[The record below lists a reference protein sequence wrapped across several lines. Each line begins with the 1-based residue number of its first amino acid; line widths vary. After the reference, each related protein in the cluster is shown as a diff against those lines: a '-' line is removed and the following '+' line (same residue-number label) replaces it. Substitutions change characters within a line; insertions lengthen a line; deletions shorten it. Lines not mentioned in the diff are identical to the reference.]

1 MSSEMISQAS
11 VRKSRTHVVSHLRR
25 RCGDEARLV
34 CQEAVSLQA
43 LGSRGLLNEE
53 YRFYKGR
60 LDRFAA

>member
-1 MSSEMISQAS
+1 
-11 VRKSRTHVVSHLRR
+11 VVSHLRR